1 MGEAVAYAIP
11 FALGVALN
19 PIPVLAIVLIL
30 AAPRGLL
37 RGAAMLAGALAS
49 LAVVAAVVFALE
61 SAADP
66 IEDGATATWV
76 SVVKLVLGLAL
87 LALAVH
93 KWRGRP
99 GPSDAEPALPGWMA
113 AVETLSPWRCAA
125 AGVALMGLNPKNIM
139 ITTGAVTSIVG
150 TGAATSSQVV
160 ALGVYVLIGAAGV
173 GLPVIA
179 TALFGARAAHGL
191 GVVRDWMTRNHKVI
205 LAGILLLLALVLLV
219 DSIAAL
225 GDR

>member
-19 PIPVLAIVLIL
+19 PIPVLAVVLIL

-37 RGAAMLAGALAS
+37 RGAALLAGALS
-49 LAVVAAVVFALE
+49 SFAVVAVVVFALE
-61 SAADP
+61 SGADP
-66 IEDGATATWV
+66 IEDGETATWV

-87 LALAVH
+87 LALAVR

-99 GPSDAEPALPGWMA
+99 GADDGEPELPGWMA

-150 TGAATSSQVV
+150 TGATTSSQVV
-160 ALGVYVLIGAAGV
+160 ALGVYVLIGSAGV
-173 GLPVIA
+173 GLPVLA
-179 TALFGARAAHGL
+179 TALFGSRASHGL
-191 GVVRDWMTRNHKVI
+191 GAVRDWMLRRHKGI
-205 LAGILLLLALVLLV
+205 LAGILLVLALVLIV
-219 DSIAAL
+219 SSIAAL